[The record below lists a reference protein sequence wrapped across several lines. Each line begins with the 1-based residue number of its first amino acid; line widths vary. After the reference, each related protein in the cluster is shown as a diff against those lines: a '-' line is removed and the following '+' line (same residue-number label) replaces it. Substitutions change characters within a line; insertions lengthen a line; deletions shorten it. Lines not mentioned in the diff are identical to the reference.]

1 MAGKVRTPIYAFN
14 GGEISRRMEGRSDL
28 DGIWDRA
35 LAKMVNYIATVEGPA
50 AKRPGFRYIVAAAL
64 TSTWLSRFVFNS
76 TQSYVLEWSDLAVR
90 FFTNG
95 GLIEGLTVAV
105 PYTAAEAPRISSKQ
119 SYDRQYLA
127 HGNHAPGMLTR
138 TGAETFTFA
147 PIPLK
152 DGPFKDWNTDKAQTI
167 TWSGDG
173 TVGGAGATITA
184 TADLFVPGHV
194 GAPFIFEVVGFSQ
207 IPAWEPATKTHLN
220 ADASIIDVGCL
231 VRSDGKVYKCVDL
244 GGSKF
249 TGTVEPTHTT
259 GAEWDGSKAAA
270 MGSAD
275 GENSGVKWE
284 YQYDRFGIG
293 TISAVTSSLTA
304 ELTVTRAFPA
314 LDTPSWHWAHAAFSN
329 AEGWPQLVTIW
340 GGRLIFIKGVEIAG
354 SVVGD
359 YFNFLP
365 VNEQGD
371 FSADMAFRE
380 SLQISDPPSWVHA
393 DKEYLLL
400 GTHSEEIVVGQV
412 NQAAGISA
420 DNLKAQPQS
429 AYGSADTWPL
439 PIGASV
445 MFVQRGG
452 RKIREAQ
459 FSYDAGRFVAVNANI
474 YARHIT
480 RSGIKWF
487 AHQAE
492 PEGVLWAGRN
502 DGTLIAH
509 PHNPEQ
515 EVKGFSRLELGG
527 AATAIAGTVIPSD
540 DGTTD
545 DLWLLADLDGTPAI
559 LELAGTDYWDEDA
572 GREMADAFF
581 VDFGVSYDGNDLGE
595 DGVTPLGP
603 KQDFTEGLEHLE
615 GKLVRI
621 LADGVEINTLTVTG
635 GALTLPKPATKVT
648 IGLGYAARLKLLR
661 SEARGVP
668 TQQGIRKKA
677 LRLAARLIDSASLVI
692 FNRRGEATR
701 MFDRMNNLP
710 MNTPAPLFNGDTDNI
725 GIGGGGSDF
734 ADQPELVSDDAL
746 PSIVSL
752 LVPTYELEEFP
763 Q

>member
-1 MAGKVRTPIYAFN
+1 VAGKVRTPIYAFN

-28 DGIWDRA
+28 DGIYDRA
-35 LAKMVNYIATVEGPA
+35 LAKMLNYVATVEGPA
-50 AKRPGFRYIVAAAL
+50 TKRPGFRYIVAAAL

-127 HGNHAPGMLTR
+127 HPNHAPGMLTR
-138 TGAETFTFA
+138 TGAETFEYA
-147 PIPLK
+147 AIPLK
-152 DGPFKDWNTDKAQTI
+152 DGPFKDWNTDKAKTI

-173 TVGGAGATITA
+173 TVGGAGATITS
-184 TADLFVPGHV
+184 TFDLFQPGHV
-194 GAPFIFEVVGFSQ
+194 GAPFLFEVVGFSE

-293 TISAVTSSLTA
+293 TISAVSSSLTA
-304 ELTVTRAFPA
+304 TLTVTRALPA
-314 LDTPSWHWAHAAFSN
+314 LDTPSWHWAHAAFSGV
-329 AEGWPQLVTIW
+329 EGYPDLVTIW
-340 GGRLIFIKGVEIAG
+340 GGRLIFIKGVELAG

-371 FSADMAFRE
+371 FSADMAFRL
-380 SLQISDPPSWVHA
+380 SLNISDPPTWVHA

-412 NQAAGISA
+412 NRAAGISA
-420 DNLKAQPQS
+420 DNLSAQPQS
-429 AYGSADTWPL
+429 AFGSADTWPL
-439 PIGASV
+439 AIGPSV
-445 MFVQRGG
+445 MFLQRGG
-452 RKIREAQ
+452 RKIREAS
-459 FSYDAGRFVAVNANI
+459 FSGDVGRFIAMNANV

-480 RSGIKWF
+480 RSGIKWL

-492 PEGVLWAGRN
+492 PESVLWGGRN

-515 EVKGFSRLELGG
+515 DVKGFSRLELGG
-527 AATAIAGTVIPSD
+527 AGTVISGVTIPSD
-540 DGTTD
+540 DGSSD
-545 DLWLLADLDGTPAI
+545 DFWILAELGGVHSI
-559 LELAGTDYWDEDA
+559 LKLADYWDEDA
-572 GREMADAFF
+572 GLDMADACF
-581 VDFGVSYDGNDLGE
+581 VDWAVSYDGNELGD

-621 LADGVEINTLTVTG
+621 LYDGIEINTLTVAG
-635 GALTLPKPATKVT
+635 GAISLPKPAMKVT

-661 SEARGVP
+661 AEARGAP
-668 TQQGIRKKA
+668 TSQGLRKKIQK
-677 LRLAARLIDSASLVI
+677 LFARLIDSASLTI
-692 FNRRGEATR
+692 LNRLGEPER
-701 MFDRMNNLP
+701 MFDRQNKLP
-710 MNTPAPLFNGDTDNI
+710 MDTPPPLFNGDTKNLSV
-725 GIGGGGSDF
+725 GGGGSDYDD
-734 ADQPELVSDDAL
+734 APELVSDDAL

-752 LVPTYELEEFP
+752 LIPTYELEEFP